1 MPKNVTRQNAAV
13 GHIKKAAQDKS
24 SRFVQRA
31 LKGEASIG
39 RVDKN
44 LGQYFQVS
52 YYDKD
57 NKQLYNELLAT
68 PCGSFCAKGKVR
80 VRICVGD
87 MVVLDGVQDVEAMKK
102 KGKSMVVE
110 ITGKFEGRDL
120 DELLDSADFPKCLRT
135 AATGAG
141 QDDDDGGIEFDR
153 SGTTED
159 STNTLQKQEVA
170 KPKRQDKNL
179 DKAGI
184 PTTQAKSSKAATRDL
199 LNDTNEMMDR
209 DLRDID
215 IDRI

>member
-159 STNTLQKQEVA
+159 STNTLQKKEEA

>member
-13 GHIKKAAQDKS
+13 GHIKKAALDKS

-31 LKGEASIG
+31 LKGEASFG

-52 YYDKD
+52 YYDKE
-57 NKQLYNELLAT
+57 NKQLYNELLAS

-120 DELLDSADFPKCLRT
+120 EDLLDSADFPKCLRT

-141 QDDDDGGIEFDR
+141 QEDDGGIEFDR
-153 SGTTED
+153 SGSSDDE
-159 STNTLQKQEVA
+159 STPSLPMNAESA
-170 KPKRQDKNL
+170 KPRRQDKNL
-179 DKAGI
+179 DKVGI
-184 PTTQAKSSKAATRDL
+184 PTTQSKSSKAATKDL
-199 LNDTNEMMDR
+199 LSDTLD
-209 DLRDID
+209 RDID